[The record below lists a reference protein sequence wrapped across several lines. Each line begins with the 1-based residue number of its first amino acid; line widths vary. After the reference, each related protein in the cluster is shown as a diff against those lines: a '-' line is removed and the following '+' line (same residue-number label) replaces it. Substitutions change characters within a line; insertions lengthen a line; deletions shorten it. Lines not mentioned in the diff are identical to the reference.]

1 MPQEILLYGQV
12 YAKSSIDFI
21 NGISAVSEDDDLVV
35 RINTNGGDVLFGWG
49 MVAKFN
55 EFKGV
60 KKIKVD
66 GSAYSMGAYFLA
78 YADAENIE
86 ALDVSDFLIHRA
98 GFPNWYEDNYMS
110 ESEKENLKT
119 INSSLHDALK
129 NRIDVNK
136 FKEISGKT
144 LKEVF
149 SMDGRIDVFL
159 TAQQA
164 KQIGLIGKITKITPT
179 KKAEISAINQRIA
192 ANYTGGKNQNT
203 NFNPSKMTK
212 EEFKKEHPEAYV
224 AIVNEGITAERDR
237 CGAYLAYITAD
248 KDAVIAGI
256 KSGEPMSATAQA
268 ELNIKIVQAMNAAVP
283 KVDADGNPIVEA
295 AIPAIETPATPLTP
309 TAKTELDKVR
319 DLLAPKKTIQ

>member
-1 MPQEILLYGQV
+1 MPQEVLLYGQI
-12 YAKSSIDFI
+12 YAQSSIDFI
-21 NGISAVSEDDDLVV
+21 NGISAVGEDDELSV
-35 RINTNGGDVLFGWG
+35 RVNTNGGDVLYGWG

-66 GSAYSMGAYFLA
+66 GSAYSMGACFLA
-78 YADAENIE
+78 YADVENVE
-86 ALDVSDFLIHRA
+86 ALDVSEFLIHRA
-98 GFPNWYEDNYMS
+98 AYPSWYEDNYMS
-110 ESEKENLKT
+110 DSEKENLKT
-119 INSSLHDALK
+119 INSSLHDAFK

-192 ANYTGGKNQNT
+192 ANYTGGKNKNT
-203 NFNPSKMTK
+203 NNFNPSKMTK
-212 EEFKKEHPEAYV
+212 EDFKREHPEAYA
-224 AIVNEGITAERDR
+224 AIVNEGVTAERDR

-256 KSGEPMSATAQA
+256 KSGEQMSATTQA
-268 ELNIKIVQAMNAAVP
+268 ELNIKIVQAMNSNPP
-283 KVDADGNPIVEA
+283 KLDADGKPIVADTIKPLEVA
-295 AIPAIETPATPLTP
+295 ETPETP
-309 TAKTELDKVR
+309 TAKTQLDKVR
-319 DLLAPKKTIQ
+319 ELLAPKKSA